1 MNRCLIGAGGFA
13 REIKWHLNM
22 PMMKCFVD
30 DEFYKPNDN
39 EIYPLSEFNPNKYYA
54 LIAIG
59 DSQKRFEMANRLP
72 KNTKYWSYVHR
83 TVELLDPNIEIGEG
97 SFICANCVLTTNIKI
112 GKHAHLNL
120 LSTIGHDVTI
130 GDFFTTAPGAKIS
143 GNCNIGDRVYIG
155 TNACTRQKVNICN
168 DVTIGLMSGVVKD
181 IIEPGIYVG
190 SPTRKLK

>member
-22 PMMKCFVD
+22 PKMKCFVD
-30 DEFYKPNDN
+30 DKFYEPNDK
-39 EIYPLSEFNPNKYYA
+39 EIYPMSEFDPTQYHA

-59 DSQKRFEMANRLP
+59 DSKKRFEISNRLP
-72 KNTKYWSYVHR
+72 SNTKYWSYVHR

-120 LSTIGHDVTI
+120 SSTIGHDVEI
-130 GDFFTTAPGAKIS
+130 GDFFTTAPGVKIS
-143 GNCNIGDRVYIG
+143 GNCKPI
-155 TNACTRQKVNICN
+155 Q
-168 DVTIGLMSGVVKD
+168 
-181 IIEPGIYVG
+181 
-190 SPTRKLK
+190 